1 MSPLLR
7 LVAWGIAAS
16 GALAIAVLAAQS
28 DIGERRVAA
37 ATAPIMAQTEA
48 ARAATIQAMARAAD
62 VEREAKRLGDIV
74 RSLQADRDKLAGRVA
89 ALETSIEDLTGS
101 IAQANRRGPAG
112 SDLFMVPPAGPP
124 ASFKP
129 SESAAGPKPQA
140 AAPQPITPEARP
152 AGADPRA
159 LPPIEP
165 REAPAPAPTTVATAV
180 PPTMVDPA
188 VPSVVGTVAGM
199 DPSEIPLP
207 RPNPIAS
214 SLGAQA
220 AALRT
225 PPAAEAAAPA
235 PVPDAGGKRFAIEI
249 GGPAS
254 IDNLRALWTKVRDGQ
269 SGDLVAD
276 LRPAIALRDAAK
288 PGLVEMRLVAGPVP
302 TSLAAARLCASLA
315 ISGIGCRPT
324 PYEGQMVALP

>member
-7 LVAWGIAAS
+7 LAAWGIAAS

-28 DIGERRVAA
+28 DMGERRVAA
-37 ATAPIMAQTEA
+37 ATAPLAAQTEA
-48 ARAATIQAMARAAD
+48 ARAATAQAMARAAD
-62 VEREAKRLGDIV
+62 VEREAKRLADAM

-89 ALETSIEDLTGS
+89 ALETSIHDLTGS
-101 IAQANRRGPAG
+101 IAQANRGGPAG
-112 SDLFMVPPAGPP
+112 SDLFMVPPGLPP

-129 SESAAGPKPQA
+129 PEPVAAPKSLA
-140 AAPQPITPEARP
+140 AAPEAHP
-152 AGADPRA
+152 PGPDPRT

-165 REAPAPAPTTVATAV
+165 REAPPPAPTTVAVTT
-180 PPTMVDPA
+180 PPTMIDPV

-207 RPNPIAS
+207 RPNPM
-214 SLGAQA
+214 AQGLATHA

-225 PPAAEAAAPA
+225 LPAAEAPAPAPA
-235 PVPDAGGKRFAIEI
+235 PVADAGGKRFAIEI

-254 IDNLRALWTKVRDGQ
+254 IDNLRALWTRVRDGQ
-269 SGDLVAD
+269 SGDLVAE
-276 LRPAIALRDAAK
+276 LKPAIALRDAAK

-324 PYEGQMVALP
+324 PYEGQMLTLP

>member
-28 DIGERRVAA
+28 DMGERRVAA
-37 ATAPIMAQTEA
+37 ATAPLAAQTEA
-48 ARAATIQAMARAAD
+48 ARAATAQAMVRALDA
-62 VEREAKRLGDIV
+62 EREAKRLGDTV
-74 RSLQADRDKLAGRVA
+74 RSLQADRDKLAGRLA
-89 ALETSIEDLTGS
+89 ALETSVEDLTGS
-101 IAQANRRGPAG
+101 IAQANRRSPVG
-112 SDLFMVPPAGPP
+112 SDLFMVPPGTPP

-129 SESAAGPKPQA
+129 PEPA
-140 AAPQPITPEARP
+140 AAPKSLAAAAEAHP
-152 AGADPRA
+152 PVPDPRA

-165 REAPAPAPTTVATAV
+165 REAPAPPPTTVATAV
-180 PPTMVDPA
+180 VPPTMVDPV

-207 RPNPIAS
+207 RPNPLANN
-214 SLGAQA
+214 LATQA
-220 AALRT
+220 AATRT
-225 PPAAEAAAPA
+225 PPPMEAPA
-235 PVPDAGGKRFAIEI
+235 PAPAPDTGNKRFAIEI

-254 IDNLRALWTKVRDGQ
+254 IDTLRALWTKVREGQ

-276 LRPAIALRDAAK
+276 LKPAIALRDAAK

-302 TSLAAARLCASLA
+302 TSLAAARLCASLS
-315 ISGIGCRPT
+315 ISGIACRAT
-324 PYEGQMVALP
+324 PYEGQMLTLP